1 MLLIVRYETM
11 QWLQRLTRRLSVW
24 TEVRRPAMLCPPFL
38 QVEALPDKENKSENK
53 ICEGAVPLAVEER

>member
-24 TEVRRPAMLCPPFL
+24 TEVRRPAMLCPLFL
-38 QVEALPDKENKSENK
+38 QIEALERKENKNENE
-53 ICEGAVPLAVEER
+53 ICEGTVPLAVEER